1 MQENEGKLLFE
12 VRADQSD
19 IKKDIEAIK
28 KQFESLTKK
37 TQEEGEKQAQV
48 WQNLIKGATAYF
60 LSSTYKCNFLGAD
73 NKQ

>member
-37 TQEEGEKQAQV
+37 T
-48 WQNLIKGATAYF
+48 
-60 LSSTYKCNFLGAD
+60 
-73 NKQ
+73 